1 MMNVAF
7 SCVLIAGLLPY
18 VCAMAA
24 KWGFQNFDNHN
35 PREWLAQ
42 QTGFRARANAA
53 QANSLEAFPF
63 FAVAVILA
71 LITGVEPVV
80 VDMLCILFTAARVAY
95 VACYLKDKA
104 LFRSLFWAVGLLA
117 VLTLYVLAMMNLQI
131 A

>member
-1 MMNVAF
+1 MIISYAAILV
-7 SCVLIAGLLPY
+7 AGLTPL
-18 VCAMAA
+18 VCAGIA
-24 KWGFQNFDNHN
+24 KAGAKGYDNHN
-35 PREWLAQ
+35 PREWMAQ
-42 QTGFRARANAA
+42 QTGHRARANAA
-53 QANSLEAFPF
+53 QANGLEAFPF